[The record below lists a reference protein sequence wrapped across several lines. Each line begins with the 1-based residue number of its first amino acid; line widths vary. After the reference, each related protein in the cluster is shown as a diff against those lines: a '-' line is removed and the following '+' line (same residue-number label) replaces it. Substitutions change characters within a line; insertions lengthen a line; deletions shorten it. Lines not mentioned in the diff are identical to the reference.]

1 MSDCIFCKII
11 NNEIPC
17 SKVYEN
23 DYILAFNDINPQAPI
38 HVLIVPKVHI
48 SNLNE
53 VNEEN
58 SKYVL
63 EILNSIKEVA
73 KICNAFEK
81 GYRVISNCGKD
92 AGQTVDHLHFH
103 LLAGTNLSEK
113 MISGRG
119 QQLLLA

>member
-17 SKVYEN
+17 SKVYE
-23 DYILAFNDINPQAPI
+23 DEYVLAFNDINPQAPI
-38 HVLIVPKVHI
+38 HVLIVPKLHI

-53 VNEEN
+53 VNEQN
-58 SKYVL
+58 SKYAL
-63 EILNSIKEVA
+63 AIINAIKEIA
-73 KICNAFEK
+73 KICNVFEK

-103 LLAGTNLSEK
+103 LLAGAKISEK
-113 MISGRG
+113 MI
-119 QQLLLA
+119 